1 MLSLFWGTFLSPK
14 TTFLLVYYWY
24 ALLSQTLQ
32 QTQPAYLCDICFP
45 RMLMI
50 SCSLWS
56 YFSLHSYI
64 LLLTKAQA
72 WGQSHSF
79 HLTCHKLWVQDFPKF
94 SDLSHFQ
101 HHHQGTPPIYF
112 LLETLKF
119 SFLDKRILSFIYF
132 FIYLLFI
139 WSQPP
144 NRSLHKVILQGFYMG
159 FFFAYICI
167 SIYIYIFW
175 TLPCRIDATL
185 RI

>member
-14 TTFLLVYYWY
+14 TTFLLVHHWY

-32 QTQPAYLCDICFP
+32 QTQPACLCDICFP
-45 RMLMI
+45 RMLLI

-72 WGQSHSF
+72 WGQSQSS
-79 HLTCHKLWVQDFPKF
+79 HLTCKKLWVQDFPKF

-132 FIYLLFI
+132 LFI
-139 WSQPP
+139 FDLSDLNHQAIHFI
-144 NRSLHKVILQGFYMG
+144 RSFFKDFVCFCLYLYFYLYIHILNV
-159 FFFAYICI
+159 A
-167 SIYIYIFW
+167 
-175 TLPCRIDATL
+175 L
-185 RI
+185 